1 MCGIAGFLHLDST
14 QTAEALGAAAQA
26 MARTL
31 RHRGPDDEGVWVDS
45 NAGIALAHRRLSI
58 LDLSPAGHQPMISE
72 NSRYVITYNGEIY
85 NFLDLRR
92 KLEHEIG
99 AKLRLR
105 GGSDTEVMLAGF
117 ERWGIEES
125 LKQWNGMFAF
135 AVWDR
140 KERALFL
147 ARDRFGEKPLYYA
160 RMGRSFLFASE
171 LKALRAHPDFSGEI
185 DRDALALYL
194 RYNCIPAPRTIFRG
208 VWKLPPGTWMRV
220 TRDVYENPQAIPYW
234 SLRET
239 VERSMANPFRG
250 TDEEATIELESL
262 LRDAVKIRMLADVPV
277 GVFLSGGIDSS
288 VVAALMQAE
297 GPRPVRSFSIGISES
312 AYDESRNAR
321 DVARHLGTKHREFQV
336 TPAEALETIPQ
347 LASVY
352 DEPFAD
358 SSQIP
363 TMLLAKL
370 TRQFV
375 TVGLSGDGG
384 DEVFG
389 GYNRHVWSGRLATI
403 IRITPAFSRTLV
415 GATVRSVSTESWDR
429 LFKWLRPV
437 LPPKLR
443 HRVPGSKLHKLAD
456 ALAAPDAASAYQWL
470 ASHWRNP
477 SEVVLGVCEPSRDFS
492 ESPEG
497 LNYAEKMMFYDAKTY
512 LPDDILVKVDRATM
526 AASLEAR
533 VPYLDPRVVEFAWR
547 LGFASKIHGGE
558 GKIPLRRI
566 LYRHVPR
573 DLVDRPKFGFGIPL
587 DSWLR
592 GPLREW
598 AETLLDENRLRNE
611 GYFDPRPIRR
621 IWTEHL
627 AGQGAWQY
635 HLWDILMFEEWLE
648 KNGAAA
654 VSRERTAA
662 AACAG

>member
-1 MCGIAGFLHLDST
+1 MCGIAGFLNADGM
-14 QTAEALGAAAQA
+14 QTAEVLSATAQV

-31 RHRGPDDEGVWVDS
+31 KHRGPDDEGVWVDS
-45 NAGIALAHRRLSI
+45 ASGIALAHRRLSI
-58 LDLSPAGHQPMISE
+58 LDLSPTGHQPMISE
-72 NSRYVITYNGEIY
+72 SGRYVISYNGEIY
-85 NFLDLRR
+85 NFAELRR
-92 KLEHEIG
+92 KLEQEAG
-99 AKLRLR
+99 AKLQLR
-105 GGSDTEVMLAGF
+105 GSSDTEVMLAGF

-125 LKQWNGMFAF
+125 LARWNGMFAF

-140 KERALFL
+140 KKRALFL

-160 RMGRSFLFASE
+160 RMGRSLLFASE
-171 LKALRAHPDFSGEI
+171 LKALRAHPDFRGEI

-194 RYNCIPAPRTIFRG
+194 RYNCIPAPQTIFRG
-208 VWKLPPGTWMRV
+208 VWKLPPGTWTCV
-220 TRDVYENPQAIPYW
+220 TRDAYENPSAIPYW

-250 TDEEATIELESL
+250 TGQEAAAELESL

-288 VVAALMQAE
+288 LVAALMQAE

-321 DVARHLGTKHREFQV
+321 DVARHLGTEHCEFRV
-336 TPAEALETIPQ
+336 TPAEALETIPR

-363 TMLLAKL
+363 TLLLAKL

-384 DEVFG
+384 DEMFG
-389 GYNRHVWSGRLATI
+389 GYNRHVWSGRLATA
-403 IRITPAFSRTLV
+403 IRVTPAFSRRLT
-415 GATVRSVSTESWDR
+415 GAAIRRVSTESWDR
-429 LFKWLRPV
+429 WFEWLRHV

-443 HRVPGSKLHKLAD
+443 HRVPGCKLHKLAD
-456 ALAAPDAASAYQWL
+456 VLAAPDPASAYQWL
-470 ASHWRNP
+470 VSHWRNP
-477 SEVVLGVCEPSRDFS
+477 SEVVLGACETPRDFS

-497 LNYAEKMMFYDAKTY
+497 LNYAEKMMFYDANTY
-512 LPDDILVKVDRATM
+512 LPDDLLVKVDRATM

-547 LGFASKIHGGE
+547 LGFASKVRGGE
-558 GKIPLRRI
+558 GKLPLRQV
-566 LYRHVPR
+566 LYCHVPR
-573 DLVDRPKFGFGIPL
+573 ALVGRPKSGFGIPL

-592 GPLREW
+592 GPLRDW
-598 AETLLDENRLRNE
+598 AEALLDEKRLRNE

-621 IWTEHL
+621 IWTDHL
-627 AGQGAWQY
+627 TGQGAWQY

-648 KNGAAA
+648 KNGRAA
-654 VSRERTAA
+654 VSGERTAA
-662 AACAG
+662 AAFAG

>member
-1 MCGIAGFLHLDST
+1 MCGIAGFMHLDGQ
-14 QTAEALGAAAQA
+14 QTAEALGAAAQC

-31 RHRGPDDEGVWVDS
+31 RHRGPDDEGVWVDANS
-45 NAGIALAHRRLSI
+45 GIALAHRRLSV

-72 NSRYVITYNGEIY
+72 SGRYVISYNGEIY
-85 NFLDLRR
+85 NFLELRR
-92 KLEHEIG
+92 KLEHEAG
-99 AKLRLR
+99 SKLSLR
-105 GGSDTEVMLAGF
+105 GSSDTEVMLACI

-125 LKQWNGMFAF
+125 LKEWNGMFAF
-135 AVWDR
+135 ALWDR
-140 KERALFL
+140 KENALFL

-194 RYNCIPAPRTIFRG
+194 RYNCIPAPWTIFRG
-208 VWKLPPGTWMRV
+208 VCKLPPGTWTRV
-220 TRDVYENPQAIPYW
+220 TRDAHENPRAIPYW

-239 VERSMANPFRG
+239 VERSRANPFRG
-250 TDEEATIELESL
+250 TGEEAAAQLESL

-288 VVAALMQAE
+288 LVAALMQAE
-297 GPRPVRSFSIGISES
+297 GSRPVRSFSIGISES
-312 AYDESRNAR
+312 AYDESGNAR
-321 DVARHLGTKHREFQV
+321 DVASHLGTEHCEFRV

-363 TMLLAKL
+363 TLLLAKL
-370 TRQFV
+370 TRRFV

-384 DEVFG
+384 DEMFG
-389 GYNRHVWSGRLATI
+389 GYNRHVWSGRLATA
-403 IRITPAFSRTLV
+403 IRMTPVFSRRLA
-415 GATVRSVSTESWDR
+415 GAAVRRVATESWDR
-429 LFKWLRPV
+429 WFKWLRPV

-456 ALAAPDAASAYQWL
+456 VLAAPDPASAYQWL
-470 ASHWRNP
+470 VSHWRNP
-477 SEVVLGVCEPSRDFS
+477 SEVVLGTGPSTRDFS
-492 ESPEG
+492 ESPKG
-497 LNYAEKMMFYDAKTY
+497 LNYAEKMMFFDAKTY

-547 LGFASKIHGGE
+547 LSFASKVRGGQ
-558 GKIPLRRI
+558 GKIPLRQI

-598 AETLLDENRLRNE
+598 AEALLNEKRLRNE

-621 IWTEHL
+621 MWTDHL
-627 AGQGAWQY
+627 AAQGAWQY
-635 HLWDILMFEEWLE
+635 HLWDILMFNEWLE
-648 KNGAAA
+648 KSGHAAA
-654 VSRERTAA
+654 SAEPTAA

>member
-1 MCGIAGFLHLDST
+1 MCGIAGFLNADGM
-14 QTAEALGAAAQA
+14 QTAEALGTAAQV

-31 RHRGPDDEGVWVDS
+31 KHRGPDDEGVWVDS
-45 NAGIALAHRRLSI
+45 ASGIALAHQRLSI

-72 NSRYVITYNGEIY
+72 SGRYVISYNGEIY
-85 NFLDLRR
+85 NFAELRR
-92 KLEHEIG
+92 KLEQEAG
-99 AKLRLR
+99 AKLLLR
-105 GGSDTEVMLAGF
+105 GSSDTEVILACF

-125 LKQWNGMFAF
+125 LARWNGMFAF
-135 AVWDR
+135 AAWDR
-140 KERALFL
+140 KEKALFL
-147 ARDRFGEKPLYYA
+147 ARDRFGEKPVYYA

-171 LKALRAHPDFSGEI
+171 LKALRAHPDFSGAI

-208 VWKLPPGTWMRV
+208 VWKLPPGTWTRV
-220 TRDVYENPQAIPYW
+220 TRGAHGSPIPISYW

-239 VERSMANPFRG
+239 VERSRANPFRG
-250 TDEEATIELESL
+250 TDEEAAAELESL

-288 VVAALMQAE
+288 LIAALMQSE
-297 GPRPVRSFSIGISES
+297 GSHPVCSFSIGISES

-321 DVARHLGTKHREFQV
+321 DVAGHLGTEHCEFRV
-336 TPAEALETIPQ
+336 TPAEALETIPH
-347 LASVY
+347 LAAVY

-370 TRQFV
+370 TRRFV

-384 DEVFG
+384 DEMFG
-389 GYNRHVWSGRLATI
+389 GYNRHVWSGRLATT
-403 IRITPAFSRTLV
+403 IRLTPGFSRRLT
-415 GATVRSVSTESWDR
+415 GAAIRCVSTKSWDR
-429 LFKWLRPV
+429 SFEWLRPV
-437 LPPKLR
+437 LPAKLR
-443 HRVPGSKLHKLAD
+443 HRVPGCKLHKLAD
-456 ALAAPDAASAYQWL
+456 VLAAPDPASAYQWL
-470 ASHWRNP
+470 VSHWRNP
-477 SEVVLGVCEPSRDFS
+477 SGVVLGACEIPRNSS
-492 ESPEG
+492 ESPQG
-497 LNYAEKMMFYDAKTY
+497 LNYAEKMMFYDAETY

-547 LGFASKIHGGE
+547 LGFASKVRDGQ
-558 GKIPLRRI
+558 GKIPLRQV

-573 DLVDRPKFGFGIPL
+573 NLVDRPKFGFGIPL

-598 AETLLDENRLRNE
+598 AEALLDEKRLRNE

-621 IWTEHL
+621 IWREHL

-648 KNGAAA
+648 KNGAA
-654 VSRERTAA
+654 VSGERIAA
-662 AACAG
+662 AAFAG